1 MSNPTKTPPP
11 PSDPPA
17 TLLDNPWVSMGV
29 EYGLLAGIFLLTL
42 LGGWVISGFLGR
54 SITRLIDRL
63 GLEVLAEKL
72 GAARLLYKIGVRGGV
87 AKLGGKI
94 ARGVGLL
101 LTVYVALAQLEIA
114 ALTHAMTAVL
124 GFLPTVVTA
133 AAIAVG
139 GLWLSDKLKKIIR
152 GEGEPSST
160 RNFLAQLAS
169 LATLFMAMTMAL
181 EELGVQM
188 KLLHDILLGVYGVVA
203 CSLGVMFALGARESM
218 HQLIAGHYGRKLLKI
233 GDQLHLTGQAD
244 TYEITAFGPMHITA
258 ARDAHH
264 DTLIPYTKIMT
275 QSLHVIYSSP
285 EPDDEPQPLNEH

>member
-1 MSNPTKTPPP
+1 MSDPTK
-11 PSDPPA
+11 SQVLAEPPA
-17 TLLDNPWVSMGV
+17 TLLDNPWVAMGI
-29 EYGLLAGIFLLTL
+29 EYGLMAGVFALTL

-54 SITRLIDRL
+54 ATARLIDRL

-87 AKLGGKI
+87 AKLGGKL

-114 ALTHAMTAVL
+114 ALTHAMTAAI

-139 GLWLSDKLKKIIR
+139 GVWLSDKLKKMIQ
-152 GEGEPSST
+152 GEGEPGST
-160 RNFLAQLAS
+160 RNFVAQLAG
-169 LATLFMAMTMAL
+169 LATLFMAVTMAL

-188 KLLHDILLGVYGVVA
+188 ELLHDILLGVYGVVV

-233 GDQLHLTGQAD
+233 GDLIHLPDQVDA
-244 TYEITAFGPMHITA
+244 YKITAFGPMHITA
-258 ARDAHH
+258 TRDAHH
-264 DTLIPYTKIMT
+264 DALVPYTQILT
-275 QSLHVIYSSP
+275 QSVHVTYSAS
-285 EPDDEPQPLNEH
+285 EPADKPQAMSEA